1 MRLLSAKTESQL
13 ATRQRCGLF
22 HHHALLSSLCQL
34 HNSPRISA
42 GGHHRKASL
51 ILSMRLV
58 RVVTS
63 VPVCATT
70 PTAREHFAPL
80 RQLLTFTGHAAG
92 SQQASTAGLVTG
104 FGEGEPGEVPS
115 LLNRRVQL
123 AASTILQALQALNGT
138 TAFSTAPGHGAGTGL
153 SSQPGSKL
161 TRRYPWS
168 LSRSAGWSG
177 ALASSNRG
185 TPHGVRF
192 RSHPVEHTSC
202 NSLHAVEGTRTP
214 CSCCQELRGI
224 YYPGPFRVRT
234 SYHQARH
241 LAGHGI
247 KQRGYSGV
255 SRD

>member
-1 MRLLSAKTESQL
+1 
-13 ATRQRCGLF
+13 
-22 HHHALLSSLCQL
+22 
-34 HNSPRISA
+34 
-42 GGHHRKASL
+42 
-51 ILSMRLV
+51 MRLV

-63 VPVCATT
+63 VPACATT

-80 RQLLTFTGHAAG
+80 RQLLTFTGNAAG

-138 TAFSTAPGHGAGTGL
+138 TAFSTAPGRGAGTGL

-177 ALASSNRG
+177 ALAPSNRG
-185 TPHGVRF
+185 TPRGVRL
-192 RSHPVEHTSC
+192 RSHPVEHKSC
-202 NSLHAVEGTRTP
+202 NSLHAMEGTHTP
-214 CSCCQELRGI
+214 WSCCQEHQVI
-224 YYPGPFRVRT
+224 YYLGPFRVRT
-234 SYHQARH
+234 SYRRV
-241 LAGHGI
+241 GHSAAMG
-247 KQRGYSGV
+247 
-255 SRD
+255 